1 MFLYDEPMSEC
12 YHCSQKEDTLGE
24 IKYWFNAVLDQFYG
38 RDEFNS
44 QEIERFLQEISS
56 TLGVKMPP
64 EPITNTL
71 NTWIE
76 YNNNYL
82 KSLTAKGS

>member
-12 YHCSQKEDTLGE
+12 YHCSQKEDALGE